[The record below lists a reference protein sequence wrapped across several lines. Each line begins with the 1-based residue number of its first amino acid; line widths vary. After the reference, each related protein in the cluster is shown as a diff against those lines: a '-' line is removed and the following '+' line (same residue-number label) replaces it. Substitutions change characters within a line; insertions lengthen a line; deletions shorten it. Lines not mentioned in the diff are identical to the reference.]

1 MIYIIFYYQNYI
13 ILIMNKSKKLI
24 DVVVVPLL
32 FICTVFSYI
41 YQEPSKSDQILLIIF
56 AGAFWIIDIILSK
69 NEKQKN

>member
-1 MIYIIFYYQNYI
+1 MRT
-13 ILIMNKSKKLI
+13 LKKLL

-41 YQEPSKSDQILLIIF
+41 YQEPSKSDQILLVVF